1 MTVAVDD
8 AFKNDAL
15 DRQPF
20 GEALLNIVT
29 RSKDELVVSIDGRW
43 GEGKTTFVKM
53 WRGLLKKHNIPSIYY
68 RRLRQRLLRWFFRSV
83 AKLPVNS
90 NVSGHDGARNN

>member
-1 MTVAVDD
+1 MKIIVPPMTVAVDD

-53 WRGLLKKHNIPSIYY
+53 WRGLLKKHNIPSIYIDAFANDY
-68 RRLRQRLLRWFFRSV
+68 SDGF
-83 AKLPVNS
+83 
-90 NVSGHDGARNN
+90 SGALQNCQ

>member
-1 MTVAVDD
+1 MKIVVPPMTVAEDD

-29 RSKDELVVSIDGRW
+29 RSKDELVVSIDG
-43 GEGKTTFVKM
+43 
-53 WRGLLKKHNIPSIYY
+53 
-68 RRLRQRLLRWFFRSV
+68 
-83 AKLPVNS
+83 
-90 NVSGHDGARNN
+90 